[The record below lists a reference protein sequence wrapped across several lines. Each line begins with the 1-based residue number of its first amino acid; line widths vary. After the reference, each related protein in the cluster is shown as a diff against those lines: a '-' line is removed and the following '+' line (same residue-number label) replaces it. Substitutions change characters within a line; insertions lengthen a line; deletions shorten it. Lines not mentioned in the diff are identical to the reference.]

1 MGRAKIV
8 NGIWSRHVTWE
19 KNGVWRTDMFK
30 TTLADERL
38 RSAVFILANGVK
50 ITIPVN
56 ELRRILSEGADH
68 YSGKI
73 WGPFNID
80 PSAKT
85 LEGKPVR
92 MEVT

>member
-1 MGRAKIV
+1 MGSAKIV
-8 NGIWSRHVTWE
+8 NGIWSRRITWE
-19 KNGVWRTDMFK
+19 KNGVWRADMFK

-38 RSAVFILANGVK
+38 RAAEFILKDGLK
-50 ITIPVN
+50 IVIPVD
-56 ELRRILSEGADH
+56 ELRRILSGGADH

-85 LEGKPVR
+85 LNDKPVR
-92 MEVT
+92 MEVS